1 MGAEAQPAAADGGY
15 ARGVAHCLLVFIP
28 VVVFLCWWL
37 RQTLKKQQQV
47 KAEPTAALAE
57 SQFLSELF
65 LLELVLVSAAE
76 LSAVRESLAD
86 KSQQTKI
93 HGSDADRR
101 DKSTREALCGRRDQV
116 MPILEKQLAALYK
129 RLQPIADELLASRK
143 DQVAG
148 LEGGASAD
156 KKGE

>member
-1 MGAEAQPAAADGGY
+1 MATTDVEEATAGQSGADGR
-15 ARGVAHCLLVFIP
+15 ASREPVFE
-28 VVVFLCWWL
+28 
-37 RQTLKKQQQV
+37 R
-47 KAEPTAALAE
+47 AL
-57 SQFLSELF
+57 

-93 HGSDADRR
+93 HGSDADWR
-101 DKSTREALCGRRDQV
+101 DKSTREALCGRRDKV